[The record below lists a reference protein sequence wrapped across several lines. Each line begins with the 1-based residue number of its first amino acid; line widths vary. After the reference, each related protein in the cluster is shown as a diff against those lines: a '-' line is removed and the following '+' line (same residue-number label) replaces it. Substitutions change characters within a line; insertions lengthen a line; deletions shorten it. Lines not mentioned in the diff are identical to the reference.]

1 MKTSLLAL
9 LCLSSCMVLG
19 VSVLADNPTPA
30 STHLAPA
37 GSSWCSQHKQE
48 CQQQMQLNNPQIAA
62 YCKKNPSDKRCEK
75 LKQYKQNGQ
84 DTKPEASP
92 PPGV

>member
-9 LCLSSCMVLG
+9 VCLSSCMLLAG
-19 VSVLADNPTPA
+19 SVLANNPPPV
-30 STHLAPA
+30 STHNAPA
-37 GSSWCSQHKQE
+37 RSSWCSQHKQE
-48 CQQQMQLNNPQIAA
+48 CRQRMQLNAPQVEA
-62 YCKKNPSDKRCEK
+62 YCKRNPSDERCVK
-75 LKQYKQNGQ
+75 LKQEMQKKP